1 MKEKIRQR
9 ALELGFD
16 DCRFTTA
23 AVPASAGQFQKWLEE
38 KHHGEMAWL
47 ERNASKRSDLQCVL
61 AGARSVI
68 TLVVGYEIKSPSAHS
83 PQSTV
88 RSCGALRLF

>member
-23 AVPASAGQFQKWLEE
+23 DAPGAMVRLSMERPDTACGNAPLIEARIASAIADDVHNGVALIRPSVQ
-38 KHHGEMAWL
+38 
-47 ERNASKRSDLQCVL
+47 VL
-61 AGARSVI
+61 
-68 TLVVGYEIKSPSAHS
+68 
-83 PQSTV
+83 PQPH
-88 RSCGALRLF
+88 RDR